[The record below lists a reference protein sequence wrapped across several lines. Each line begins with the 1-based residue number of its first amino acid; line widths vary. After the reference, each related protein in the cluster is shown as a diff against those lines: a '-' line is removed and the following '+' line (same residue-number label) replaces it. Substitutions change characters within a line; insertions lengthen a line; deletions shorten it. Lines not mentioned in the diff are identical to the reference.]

1 LCFLFFATIR
11 ESEARGHL
19 LSRQVATAVVRTEGR
34 PYRPTW
40 WTDNVE
46 SARRKFVE
54 KKSQQYRNGLLW
66 GRERKFQ
73 EMSAARDK
81 LKAEIENAR
90 LKSWRNFVG
99 DDPLPR

>member
-1 LCFLFFATIR
+1 
-11 ESEARGHL
+11 
-19 LSRQVATAVVRTEGR
+19 VVRTEGGPNR
-34 PYRPTW
+34 PTTW

-46 SARRKFVE
+46 WARRKFVE
-54 KKSQQYRNGLLW
+54 KKSLQYRNRLLW
-66 GRERKFQ
+66 GRERKIQ

-99 DDPLPR
+99 DDPLSR